1 MADTST
7 RHTSTLTNT
16 PQNPGIEPLAL
27 LRLFH
32 LVSPALPIGAYAY
45 SQGLEYAVQAGWV
58 TDEEGTFDW
67 LQGLSRHAL
76 GTLDLPILLRLHAA
90 WQAND
95 ASALERWNGELI
107 AARETAELR
116 AEERHLG
123 AALARVLMELD
134 IAEACT
140 WLEQSPAFA
149 TMFSLAAV
157 RWQIAP
163 QATLSGYL
171 WAWIE
176 NQVLAAIKLVPLGQS
191 AGQRLLHRL
200 TDVLPQIVER
210 ALTLPEQAIGVSGV
224 SQVMASALHESQYSR
239 LFRS

>member
-1 MADTST
+1 MAGTST
-7 RHTSTLTNT
+7 PHTSTGRTSTITN
-16 PQNPGIEPLAL
+16 IEPLPL

-32 LVSPALPIGAYAY
+32 LVSPALPVGAYAY

-58 TDEEGTFDW
+58 ADEAGTFDW

-90 WQAND
+90 WQASD
-95 ASALERWNGELI
+95 IPALERWNSELI
-107 AARETAELR
+107 AARESAELR

-123 AALARVLMELD
+123 SALARVLMELD
-134 IAEACT
+134 IAEARA
-140 WLEQSPAFA
+140 WLEPSPAFA

-157 RWQIAP
+157 RWRIAP
-163 QATLSGYL
+163 QPTLSGYL

-200 TDVLPQIVER
+200 SDALPEIVER
-210 ALTLPEQAIGVSGV
+210 ALTLPEQAIGVSAV

>member
-1 MADTST
+1 MANTST
-7 RHTSTLTNT
+7 ARTSTITGTNT
-16 PQNPGIEPLAL
+16 ITAIEPLAL

-45 SQGLEYAVQAGWV
+45 SQGLEYAVQVGWV
-58 TDEEGTFDW
+58 ADEAGTFDW

-95 ASALERWNGELI
+95 TPALERWNGELI

-123 AALARVLMELD
+123 TALARVLMELE
-134 IAEACT
+134 IAEARA

-157 RWQIAP
+157 RWRIAP

-200 TDVLPQIVER
+200 TDALPQIVER
-210 ALTLPEQAIGVSGV
+210 ALTLPEQAIGVSAV

>member
-1 MADTST
+1 VPIRADTST
-7 RHTSTLTNT
+7 RHTSTITN
-16 PQNPGIEPLAL
+16 IEPLAL

-32 LVSPALPIGAYAY
+32 LVSPALPVGAYAY

-58 TDEEGTFDW
+58 ADEDGTFDW
-67 LQGLSRHAL
+67 LQGLSRHTL

-90 WQAND
+90 WQATD
-95 ASALERWNGELI
+95 TEAVERWNVELI
-107 AARETAELR
+107 AARESAELR

-123 AALARVLMELD
+123 TALARVLIELNLD
-134 IAEACT
+134 EARA
-140 WLEQSPAFA
+140 WLEPSPAFA
-149 TMFSLAAV
+149 TMFSLAAA

-200 TDVLPQIVER
+200 TDALPEIVER